1 MSNTIFPQKLKLFQ
15 KSINTVPGEMLQDA
29 GVSLIIR
36 TVIDLIAENC
46 QLFCHLGTS
55 HEQKIINN

>member
-29 GVSLIIR
+29 GVLFRI
-36 TVIDLIAENC
+36 VISSPC
-46 QLFCHLGTS
+46 QL
-55 HEQKIINN
+55 NN